1 MASKLIR
8 AILIYQLFL
17 FVSISF
23 GQTSRLD
30 SSKLDYNKIYS
41 FALDSDA
48 GSVLNYIQSIDT
60 VSLNGTD
67 KNFISQF
74 NQRFRFDVD
83 LSNYIEERNSKID
96 ELLKIFR
103 DYWRLS
109 LLDNSGNFESLLT
122 NKVTSYLAQNYEPS
136 KLLKTDSPEDTI
148 NYFLEKYIKSLG
160 LYTTGFG
167 KTGKYYD
174 SLVWKEQQDS
184 IFNFELGDENISV
197 DVIFMDKFVTLGW
210 EEYST
215 LGKYYPGGWATNNSL
230 FCVKSAYDI
239 SSENFLVSYLAHE
252 SRHFSDYKL
261 FPKLSGADLEYRAKL
276 TELSLAKKSLFDI
289 INFFINNANY
299 ESENAHPVADY
310 CVIRALSGILFNE
323 DFEKNINLWEDKGV
337 EAINKY
343 SRDLLK
349 QNTSDLKKI
358 GENVQKFIKK

>member
-1 MASKLIR
+1 M
-8 AILIYQLFL
+8 
-17 FVSISF
+17 
-23 GQTSRLD
+23 
-30 SSKLDYNKIYS
+30 
-41 FALDSDA
+41 
-48 GSVLNYIQSIDT
+48 
-60 VSLNGTD
+60 
-67 KNFISQF
+67 
-74 NQRFRFDVD
+74 
-83 LSNYIEERNSKID
+83 
-96 ELLKIFR
+96 
-103 DYWRLS
+103 
-109 LLDNSGNFESLLT
+109 
-122 NKVTSYLAQNYEPS
+122 
-136 KLLKTDSPEDTI
+136 
-148 NYFLEKYIKSLG
+148 
-160 LYTTGFG
+160 
-167 KTGKYYD
+167 
-174 SLVWKEQQDS
+174 
-184 IFNFELGDENISV
+184 
-197 DVIFMDKFVTLGW
+197 
-210 EEYST
+210 
-215 LGKYYPGGWATNNSL
+215 GKYYPGGWATNNSL

-323 DFEKNINLWEDKGV
+323 DFEKNIYLWEDKGV